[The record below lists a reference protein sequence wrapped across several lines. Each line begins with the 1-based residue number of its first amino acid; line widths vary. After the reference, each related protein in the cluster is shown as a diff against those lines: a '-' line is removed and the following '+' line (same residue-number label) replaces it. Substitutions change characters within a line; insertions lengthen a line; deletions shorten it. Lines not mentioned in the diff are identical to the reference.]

1 MELNVFVLKKCMNYT
16 TDGEAAHARSPYDD
30 NREDPSYVVPA
41 RLRSWEIMWDEA
53 NDKYILI

>member
-41 RLRSWEIMWDEA
+41 RLRS
-53 NDKYILI
+53 